1 MDPVLYPRSV
11 RYLRALPAGVHS
23 YPECECK
30 AALYRAALENL
41 PKKLDTRELDPLI
54 ASYVDEP
61 VPISAWVPEV
71 VNTAVYL
78 AIADQVFKNDDAFLQ
93 WVSEF
98 SARVFEA
105 PMYRI
110 LMIVASPE
118 RLAKGAT
125 RRWDNFHRGVEYE
138 VTIVEEGT
146 ESVMRFPPNVY
157 DRLVFRAH
165 LKAIEAAYRATDA
178 KRAMV
183 ELVSFEATEAR
194 FRTRWYPESR

>member
-1 MDPVLYPRSV
+1 MLHPRTV
-11 RYLRALPAGVHS
+11 RYLRTLPDGVRS
-23 YPECECK
+23 YPECESK
-30 AALYRAALENL
+30 ATLYRSALDNL
-41 PKKLDTRELDPLI
+41 PSRLDTRELDPLL
-54 ASYVDEP
+54 ASYIDEP
-61 VPISAWVPEV
+61 LPVSAWVPEV

-78 AIADQVFKNDDAFLQ
+78 TIADQIFKNDDTFLK

-110 LMIVASPE
+110 LMLVATPE
-118 RLAKGAT
+118 RLAKGAS

-138 VTIVEEGT
+138 VKVVDQGT
-146 ESVMRFPPNVY
+146 ESLMRFPPHLY
-157 DRLVFRAH
+157 DRLTFRAH

-178 KRAMV
+178 KHAMV